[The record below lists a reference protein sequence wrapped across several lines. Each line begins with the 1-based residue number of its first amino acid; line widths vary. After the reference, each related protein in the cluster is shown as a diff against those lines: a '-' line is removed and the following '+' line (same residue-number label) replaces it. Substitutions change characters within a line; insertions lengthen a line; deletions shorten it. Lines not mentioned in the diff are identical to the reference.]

1 MRRTMPVGIIGHY
14 RCGEHN
20 MGEHHPENGNRLTAI
35 SDQLIRSGLDYVVR
49 QFDSKP
55 IDKSLLALAH
65 TQKYI
70 DFVFDNAPT
79 EAKGEDKGEAGENFT
94 VGEDAVMNS
103 KTLISILYSAGAAV
117 DAVDLVMDGT
127 LGSAFCATRPPG
139 HHAEHDKGMGFCF
152 FNNVAIA
159 AAYAKQK
166 YGLKRVAI
174 VDFDV
179 HHGNGTEDIIK
190 NVFKASPK
198 DDKGYLFCSSY
209 QYPLYPFDIE
219 ESDTPPIINTPLAAT
234 TKGKEFREKLSA
246 HWLPALHK
254 FKPELII
261 ISAGFDA
268 HIEDDMS
275 QVSLTEADY
284 RWITDELKVIA
295 NEYSGGKIVSVLEGG
310 YAPSALGRSVVAHI
324 NGLIG
329 N

>member
-1 MRRTMPVGIIGHY
+1 MPVGIIGHY
-14 RCGEHN
+14 RCGEHD
-20 MGEHHPENGNRLTAI
+20 MGEHHPENGKRLTAI

-65 TQKYI
+65 TQEYI

-79 EAKGEDKGEAGENFT
+79 EAKADEYFI

-103 KTLISILYSAGAAV
+103 KTLTSILYAAGAAV

-166 YGLKRVAI
+166 YALKRVAI

-190 NVFKASPK
+190 NHFNATAK

-209 QYPLYPFDIE
+209 QDPLYPFEVE
-219 ESDTPPIINTPLAAT
+219 ESNTPPIINTPLAAT
-234 TKGKEFREKLSA
+234 TKGEQFREKLTA

-268 HIEDDMS
+268 HIEDDIS
-275 QVSLTEADY
+275 QVSLTESDY

>member
-1 MRRTMPVGIIGHY
+1 MPVGIIGHY
-14 RCGEHN
+14 KCGEHD
-20 MGEHHPENGNRLTAI
+20 MGDHHPENGKRLTAI
-35 SDQLIRSGLDYVVR
+35 SDQLICSGLDYVVR

-79 EAKGEDKGEAGENFT
+79 EVNGETEENFT
-94 VGEDAVMNS
+94 VGEDSVMNT
-103 KTLISILYSAGAAV
+103 KTLTSILYSAGAAV
-117 DAVDLVMDGT
+117 DAVDLVMEGT

-139 HHAEHDKGMGFCF
+139 HHAEHNKGMGFCF
-152 FNNVAIA
+152 FNNVAVA

-190 NVFKASPK
+190 NHFKATPK

-209 QYPLYPFDIE
+209 QYPLYPFETE

-234 TKGKEFREKLSA
+234 TKGTQFREKLTT
-246 HWLPALHK
+246 HWFPALHK

-275 QVSLTEADY
+275 QVSLTETDY
-284 RWITDELKVIA
+284 RWITDELKTIA
-295 NEYSGGKIVSVLEGG
+295 NEYSEGRIVSVLEGG

>member
-1 MRRTMPVGIIGHY
+1 MPVGIIGHY
-14 RCGEHN
+14 RCGEHD
-20 MGEHHPENGNRLTAI
+20 MGEHHPENSKRLTAI

-49 QFDSKP
+49 QFDAKP
-55 IDKSLLALAH
+55 IDKNLIALAH
-65 TQKYI
+65 TQEYI
-70 DFVFDNAPT
+70 DFVFDNAPIQT
-79 EAKGEDKGEAGENFT
+79 ESSVDEVFT
-94 VGEDAVMNS
+94 IGEDAVMNS
-103 KTLISILYSAGAAV
+103 KTLTSILYSAGAAV
-117 DAVDLVMDGT
+117 DAVDLVMEGT
-127 LGSAFCATRPPG
+127 LVSAFCATRPPG
-139 HHAEHDKGMGFCF
+139 HHAERDKGMGFCF

-159 AAYAKQK
+159 AAYAKQH

-179 HHGNGTEDIIK
+179 HHGNGTENIVK
-190 NVFKASPK
+190 NHFNASPA

-209 QYPLYPFDIE
+209 QYPLYPFEVE
-219 ESDTPPIINTPLAAT
+219 ESDVAPIINVPLVAT
-234 TKGKEFREKLSA
+234 TKGEQFRDKLTA

-284 RWITDELKVIA
+284 RWITDELKIIA
-295 NEYSGGKIVSVLEGG
+295 NEYSEGRIVSVLEGG

>member
-1 MRRTMPVGIIGHY
+1 MPVGIIGHY
-14 RCGEHN
+14 HCGGHD
-20 MGEHHPENGNRLTAI
+20 MGDHHPENSKRLTAI

-49 QFDSKP
+49 QFDAKP
-55 IDKSLLALAH
+55 IDKNLLALAH
-65 TQKYI
+65 TQKHI
-70 DFVFDNAPT
+70 DFVFDNAPN
-79 EAKGEDKGEAGENFT
+79 ESKGENYFT
-94 VGEDAVMNS
+94 VGGDSVMS
-103 KTLISILYSAGAAV
+103 TKTLTSILYSAGAAV
-117 DAVDLVMDGT
+117 DAIDLVMEGT
-127 LGSAFCATRPPG
+127 LSAAFCATRPPG
-139 HHAEHDKGMGFCF
+139 HHAEHNKSMGFCF

-166 YGLKRVAI
+166 YGLKRIAI

-190 NVFKASPK
+190 NHFQATPA

-219 ESDTPPIINTPLAAT
+219 ESNTPPIINTPLAST
-234 TKGKEFREKLSA
+234 TKGEQFREKLTA

-254 FKPELII
+254 FKPELIL

-268 HIEDDMS
+268 HIEDDIS

-284 RWITDELKVIA
+284 RWITDELKIIA
-295 NEYSGGKIVSVLEGG
+295 EEYSEGRIVSVLEGG

>member
-1 MRRTMPVGIIGHY
+1 MTVGIIGHY
-14 RCGEHN
+14 RCAEHD
-20 MGEHHPENGNRLTAI
+20 MGEHHPENGKRLSAI

-65 TQKYI
+65 TQEHI
-70 DFVFDNAPT
+70 DFVFDNAPS
-79 EAKGEDKGEAGENFT
+79 EGDENFT
-94 VGEDAVMNS
+94 VGPDSVMNA
-103 KTLISILYSAGAAV
+103 KTLTSILYSAGAAV
-117 DAVDLVMDGT
+117 DAIDLVMDGT
-127 LGSAFCATRPPG
+127 LTSAFCTTRPPG

-152 FNNVAIA
+152 FNNAAVA

-166 YGLKRVAI
+166 YGLKRIAI

-179 HHGNGTEDIIK
+179 HHGNGTEDIVR
-190 NVFKASPK
+190 NHFNATPE

-209 QYPLYPFDIE
+209 EYPLYPFEIV
-219 ESDTPPIINTPLAAT
+219 ESDTPPVINTPLKAT
-234 TKGKEFREKLSA
+234 TKGPDFRKAITE
-246 HWLPALHK
+246 HWLPALNK

-275 QVSLTEADY
+275 QVSLTEGDY
-284 RWITDELKVIA
+284 RWITDELKSIV
-295 NEYSGGKIVSVLEGG
+295 NEHGEGRIVSMLEGG
-310 YAPSALGRSVVAHI
+310 YHLGALGRSVVAHI

>member
-1 MRRTMPVGIIGHY
+1 MPVGIIGHY
-14 RCGEHN
+14 KCGEHD
-20 MGEHHPENGNRLTAI
+20 MGDHHPENGKRLTAI
-35 SDQLIRSGLDYVVR
+35 SDQLICSGLDYVVR

-79 EAKGEDKGEAGENFT
+79 EVNGETEENFT
-94 VGEDAVMNS
+94 VGEDSVMNT
-103 KTLISILYSAGAAV
+103 KTLTSILYSAGAAV
-117 DAVDLVMDGT
+117 DAVDLVMEGT

-139 HHAEHDKGMGFCF
+139 HHAEHNKGMGFCF
-152 FNNVAIA
+152 FNNVAVA

-190 NVFKASPK
+190 NHFKATPK

-209 QYPLYPFDIE
+209 QYPLYPFETE

-234 TKGKEFREKLSA
+234 TKGTQFREKLTA

-275 QVSLTEADY
+275 QVSLTETDY
-284 RWITDELKVIA
+284 RWITDELKTIA
-295 NEYSGGKIVSVLEGG
+295 NEYSEGRIVSVLEGG
-310 YAPSALGRSVVAHI
+310 YAHSALGRSVVAHI

>member
-1 MRRTMPVGIIGHY
+1 MTIGVIGHH
-14 RCGEHN
+14 CCSAHN
-20 MGEHHPENGNRLTAI
+20 MGSAHPESPQRMAAI
-35 SDQLIRSGLDYVVR
+35 QDQLIRSGLEYVIR
-49 QFDSKP
+49 HYDATP
-55 IDKSLLALAH
+55 IDKTLLELVH
-65 TQKYI
+65 DKNYI
-70 DFVFDNAPT
+70 DYLFEHSPT
-79 EAKGEDKGEAGENFT
+79 SGEFT
-94 VGEDAVMNS
+94 LDDDTTMNPA
-103 KTLISILYSAGAAV
+103 TLKAALHSAGAV
-117 DAVDLVMDGT
+117 INAVDLVMSNT
-127 LGSAFCATRPPG
+127 ISSAFCATRPPG
-139 HHAEHDKGMGFCF
+139 HHAEKNKAMGFCF

-166 YGLKRVAI
+166 YALKRVAI

-190 NVFKASPK
+190 NHFKATPE

-209 QYPLYPFDIE
+209 QYPLYPFEIE
-219 ESDTPPIINTPLAAT
+219 ESDTPPIINTPLAAI
-234 TKGKEFREKLSA
+234 TKGEQFREKLTD

-254 FKPELII
+254 FKPELIL

-284 RWITDELKVIA
+284 RWITDELKIIA
-295 NEYSGGKIVSVLEGG
+295 NEYSEGRIVSILEGG

>member
-1 MRRTMPVGIIGHY
+1 MPVGIIGHY
-14 RCGEHN
+14 RCGEHD
-20 MGEHHPENGNRLTAI
+20 MGEHHPENGKRLTAI

-65 TQKYI
+65 TQEYI

-79 EAKGEDKGEAGENFT
+79 EAKGEQYFI

-103 KTLISILYSAGAAV
+103 KTLTSILYAAGAAV

-166 YGLKRVAI
+166 YALKRVAI

-190 NVFKASPK
+190 NHFNATPK

-209 QYPLYPFDIE
+209 QDPLYPFEVE
-219 ESDTPPIINTPLAAT
+219 ESNTPPIINTPLAAT
-234 TKGKEFREKLSA
+234 TKGEQFREKLTA
-246 HWLPALHK
+246 HWFPALHK

-268 HIEDDMS
+268 HIEDDIS
-275 QVSLTEADY
+275 QVSLTESDY
-284 RWITDELKVIA
+284 RWLTDELKVIA
-295 NEYSGGKIVSVLEGG
+295 NEYGGGKIVSVLEGG